1 MINVLDTSTV
11 NELIPQM
18 FDQMRSNMGTSNS
31 KQINNSVPLTQ
42 AGSPSSAIT
51 TQSLLKE
58 LEALDKIIP
67 MIETVDDALQKALP
81 SHLNRI
87 HEICKSTNAML
98 DSWINIQS
106 QAGYVH
112 SLMSSEAYLRTTS
125 QSSSEDIPRAEEL
138 IAAEVREIE
147 KLKQAIVEEEENRM
161 GRDHPNTMN
170 VTSATRKVPNSSRN
184 ARGGIRRGAAIR
196 PRLNRP
202 SGIPSVSSRLA
213 RPTASSSRKMFR

>member
-1 MINVLDTSTV
+1 MDTSTV

-18 FDQMRSNMGTSNS
+18 FDQMRSNMGTNNS
-31 KQINNSVPLTQ
+31 KRINNSVPLTQ

-106 QAGYVH
+106 QAGYIH
-112 SLMSSEAYLRTTS
+112 RLMSSEAYLRTTS
-125 QSSSEDIPRAEEL
+125 QSSSEDIPRAEEV

-147 KLKQAIVEEEENRM
+147 KLKQAIVEEEENRN
-161 GRDHPNTMN
+161 GRDHANTM
-170 VTSATRKVPNSSRN
+170 TSAIRKIPNSSRN
-184 ARGGIRRGAAIR
+184 ARGGIKRGAAIR
-196 PRLNRP
+196 SRLNRP